1 MRRLWQ
7 GLAVVI
13 GLTGIGNTS
22 DAQAQELTVQ
32 PLPAQPEV
40 VPAESPP
47 PVDVQVEPLP
57 PQPAIEVA
65 APAPAPPLEV
75 QPAPEAPP
83 AQPQPAAPAE
93 QVQPAAPAPQPAAP
107 AEQVQPA
114 APAPQPAAPAEPA
127 QPAAPAEVIQ
137 PAAPAEVIQPAAP
150 AETVQPAAPAE
161 VVQPAAPAETVQPAA
176 PAEAV
181 QPTAPAAP
189 PQQAP
194 KPKHEAPKPAKPQ
207 VSAPAVPQ
215 PRPVTVVVEA
225 TQNAATGVDAAHQG
239 PAQQASDHGR
249 TLSTSEDAAQKSVAA
264 RNLRRAGKAANAIE
278 PLAKHAPAVGLLADG
293 AAQLAKG
300 RSVERAGGHAL
311 ASNAAGAG
319 AAFVSSL
326 ACAPLAGVTGGLAV
340 PACVGLVGFS
350 AAAGS
355 ELGGALFDFLAD
367 NAAEHA
373 RTQRRREER

>member
-83 AQPQPAAPAE
+83 AQP
-93 QVQPAAPAPQPAAP
+93 
-107 AEQVQPA
+107 
-114 APAPQPAAPAEPA
+114 
-127 QPAAPAEVIQ
+127 
-137 PAAPAEVIQPAAP
+137 
-150 AETVQPAAPAE
+150 
-161 VVQPAAPAETVQPAA
+161 QPAAPAETVQPAA